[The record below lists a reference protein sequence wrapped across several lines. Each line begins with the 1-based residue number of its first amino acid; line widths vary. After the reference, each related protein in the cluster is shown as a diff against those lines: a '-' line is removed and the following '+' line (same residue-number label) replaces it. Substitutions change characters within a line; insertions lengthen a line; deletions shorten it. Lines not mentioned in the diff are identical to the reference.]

1 MRTKGF
7 ILALSLS
14 IAVISAVPI
23 APPRSENE
31 PPTSP
36 FNDDIFEVLNS
47 TPPASSFLIE
57 FDLPPAG
64 ISRHERLKMEVKD
77 FEGQAADRH
86 SAVAAQH
93 QELQDFLKEDLQID
107 YAVRHEFFDLM
118 NGLSID
124 LEGVSTGKLPKVLE
138 RIRALP
144 GVIKVSPLV
153 SSLTCQREEKRNKV
167 IRG

>member
-1 MRTKGF
+1 MRANGF

-14 IAVISAVPI
+14 IAVISAAPI
-23 APPRSENE
+23 GQSKSEYE
-31 PPTSP
+31 QPTSP
-36 FNDDIFEVLNS
+36 VVANDDIFEALNS
-47 TPPASSFLIE
+47 TPPASSYMIE

-64 ISRHERLKMEVKD
+64 ISRRERLKMETGE

-86 SAVAAQH
+86 AIVAAQH
-93 QELQDFLKEDLQID
+93 QELQDYLKDDLQID

-124 LEGVSTGKLPKVLE
+124 LEGVSAGKLPTVLE
-138 RIRALP
+138 KIRSLP

-153 SSLTCQREEKRNKV
+153 SL
-167 IRG
+167 